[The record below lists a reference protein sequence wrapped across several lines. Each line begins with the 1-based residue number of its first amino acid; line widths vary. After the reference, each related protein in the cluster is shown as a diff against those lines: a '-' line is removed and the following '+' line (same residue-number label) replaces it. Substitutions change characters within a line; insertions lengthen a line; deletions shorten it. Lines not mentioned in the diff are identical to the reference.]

1 MKKKTV
7 WEMSGRSKV
16 VSLSAAVCSCSCEEA
31 YSLRLAQADSVMK
44 NRKVLIVGTGIAGT
58 TLAYWL
64 NRYGFEPTLI
74 ERAEQLRTGGYVIDF
89 WGLGYDVAEKMGLLP
104 ALKEVA
110 LPVDGLKIVDERGKR
125 RGGIG
130 PRAIRS
136 MLGRRYLSILRS
148 DLAKE
153 IYGAL
158 GGGVRTIFGD
168 TVTRLQQDEAGV
180 LVEYRSGHSER
191 FDLVFGAGGL
201 HSPIRNLLF
210 GAESSFEKFL
220 GYYAA
225 SFAVDDYPHQDP
237 HVFVSYSVPSK
248 QVTRYTLKDGRTV
261 FLFVF
266 TAREKLSIPHGNAQ
280 AQKQVL
286 KDEFAGVG
294 WECPDMLRR
303 LEENTEIY
311 FDAVSQIRMEKWSR
325 NRSTLVGD
333 ACACPSL
340 LAGQGSALAMAGA
353 YILAG
358 ELMLAE
364 GNFQVAFANYER
376 SLHPVI
382 ESKQR
387 AAQKFA
393 KSFAPQTHAGIFLR
407 NQVTR
412 LMSIPFVADL
422 AMGRMFKDSLSLPP
436 YESIQPSA

>member
-1 MKKKTV
+1 
-7 WEMSGRSKV
+7 
-16 VSLSAAVCSCSCEEA
+16 
-31 YSLRLAQADSVMK
+31 MK

-64 NRYGFEPTLI
+64 KRYGFEPTLV

-89 WGLGYDVAEKMGLLP
+89 WGLGYDVAEKMQLIP
-104 ALKEVA
+104 ALKQLA
-110 LPVDGLKIVDERGKR
+110 LPFEGLKIVDEHGRQK
-125 RGGIG
+125 GGFG

-158 GGGVRTIFGD
+158 RGEVRTLFGD
-168 TVTRLQQDEAGV
+168 SPTRLQQDEDGV
-180 LVEYRSGHSER
+180 LVEFRSGHTEP

-225 SFAVDDYPHQDP
+225 SFSVDDYPHQDP
-237 HVFVSYSVPSK
+237 HVFVSYSTPGR
-248 QVTRYTLKDGRTV
+248 QVTRYTLRDGRTV
-261 FLFVF
+261 FLLVF
-266 TAREKLSIPHGNAQ
+266 ASREKLRISHANVQ
-280 AQKQVL
+280 AQKQAL

-294 WECPDMLRR
+294 WECPEMLRR
-303 LEENTEIY
+303 LDDTTEIY
-311 FDAVSQIRMEKWSR
+311 FDAVSQIRMEKWSS

-340 LAGQGSALAMAGA
+340 LAGQGSALAMAEA
-353 YILAG
+353 YVLAG
-358 ELMLAE
+358 ELKLA
-364 GNFQVAFANYER
+364 GGDHKIAFPKYER
-376 SLHPVI
+376 ALHPVI
-382 ESKQR
+382 ETKQR

-393 KSFAPQTHAGIFLR
+393 KSFTPKTQAGIFLR

-412 LMSIPFVADL
+412 LMRIPFVADL
-422 AMGRMFKDSLSLPP
+422 AMGNMFKDSLSLPH
-436 YESIQPSA
+436 YESMNASA

>member
-1 MKKKTV
+1 
-7 WEMSGRSKV
+7 
-16 VSLSAAVCSCSCEEA
+16 
-31 YSLRLAQADSVMK
+31 MK

-64 NRYGFEPTLI
+64 ARYGFEPTLV
-74 ERAEQLRTGGYVIDF
+74 EQAEQLRTGGYVIDF
-89 WGLGYDVAEKMGLLP
+89 WGLGYDVAEKMGILP

-110 LPVDGLKIVDERGKR
+110 LPFDGLKIVDEHGR
-125 RGGIG
+125 RKGGFG
-130 PRAIRS
+130 RRAIRS

-148 DLAKE
+148 DLAKQ

-158 GGGVRTIFGD
+158 GDGVRTIFGD

-180 LVEYRSGHSER
+180 LVGFRSGHFER

-201 HSPIRNLLF
+201 HSPVRNLLF
-210 GAESSFEKFL
+210 GAESNFEKFL

-225 SFAVDDYPHQDP
+225 SFAVDDYPYQDR
-237 HVFVSYSVPSK
+237 HMFVSYSAPGK
-248 QVTRYTLKDGRTV
+248 QVSRYTVRDGRTV

-266 TAREKLSIPHGNAQ
+266 AAREKLSIPHANVR

-303 LEENTEIY
+303 LDDNTEIY
-311 FDAVSQIRMEKWSR
+311 FDAVSQIRMGKWSR
-325 NRSTLVGD
+325 KRSTLVGD

-358 ELMLAE
+358 ELKLAE
-364 GNFQVAFANYER
+364 GNHQVAFANYER

-382 ESKQR
+382 ESKQL

-393 KSFAPQTHAGIFLR
+393 TSFAPKTHFGIFLR

-412 LMSIPFVADL
+412 LMTIPFVADL
-422 AMGRMFKDSLSLPP
+422 AMGRMFRDSLSLPP

>member
-1 MKKKTV
+1 
-7 WEMSGRSKV
+7 
-16 VSLSAAVCSCSCEEA
+16 
-31 YSLRLAQADSVMK
+31 MK

-64 NRYGFEPTLI
+64 NRYGFEPTLV

-89 WGLGYDVAEKMGLLP
+89 WGVGYDVAEKMQLIP
-104 ALKEVA
+104 ALKQLA
-110 LPVDGLKIVDERGKR
+110 LPFDGLKIVDEHGKR
-125 RGGIG
+125 KGGFG

-158 GGGVRTIFGD
+158 GGEVRTIFGD
-168 TVTRLQQDEAGV
+168 TVIRLEQDEAGV
-180 LVEYRSGHSER
+180 LVEFRSGRSER

-225 SFAVDDYPHQDP
+225 SFSVDDYPHQDP
-237 HVFVSYSVPSK
+237 HVFVSYSSPGK
-248 QVTRYTLKDGRTV
+248 QVSRYTLRSGRTV

-266 TAREKLSIPHGNAQ
+266 AAPEKLSIPHSNPQ
-280 AQKQVL
+280 AQKQAL

-294 WECPDMLRR
+294 WECPEMLRR
-303 LEENTEIY
+303 LDDTTEIY

-325 NRSTLVGD
+325 KRSTLVGD

-340 LAGQGSALAMAGA
+340 LAGQGSALAMAEA
-353 YILAG
+353 YVLAG
-358 ELMLAE
+358 ELKRADGDHE
-364 GNFQVAFANYER
+364 IAFANYER
-376 SLHPVI
+376 TLHPVI
-382 ESKQR
+382 ETKQR

-393 KSFAPQTHAGIFLR
+393 KSFAPKTQAGIFLR

-412 LMSIPFVADL
+412 LMRIPFVADL
-422 AMGRMFKDSLSLPP
+422 AMGNMFKDSLSLPQ
-436 YESIQPSA
+436 YESMKGSA

>member
-1 MKKKTV
+1 
-7 WEMSGRSKV
+7 
-16 VSLSAAVCSCSCEEA
+16 
-31 YSLRLAQADSVMK
+31 MK

-58 TLAYWL
+58 TLSYWL
-64 NRYGFEPTLI
+64 NRYGFAPTLV
-74 ERAEQLRTGGYVIDF
+74 ERADRLRTGGYVIDF

-104 ALKEVA
+104 ALKKFA
-110 LPVDGLKIVDERGKR
+110 LPIDGLKIVDEHGKR
-125 RGGIG
+125 KSGFG

-136 MLGRRYLSILRS
+136 MLGKRYLSILRS
-148 DLAKE
+148 DLARQ

-158 GGGVRTIFGD
+158 DGEVPTIFGD
-168 TVTRLQQDEAGV
+168 TVIRLQQDESSV
-180 LVEYRSGHSER
+180 LVEFQSGHCER

-201 HSPIRNLLF
+201 HSPVRSLLF

-225 SFAVDDYPHQDP
+225 SFSVDNYPHQDK
-237 HVFVSYSVPSK
+237 HLFVSHSAPGK
-248 QVTRYTLKDGRTV
+248 QVSRYTLNDGRTV

-266 TAREKLSIPHGNAQ
+266 AAHEKLSIPYSNPQ
-280 AQKQVL
+280 AQMQVL

-294 WECPDMLRR
+294 WECPEILSR
-303 LEENTEIY
+303 LEADTEIY
-311 FDAVSQIRMEKWSR
+311 FDAVSQIRMERWSR

-340 LAGQGSALAMAGA
+340 LAGQGSALAMTGA

-358 ELMLAE
+358 ELKLAD
-364 GNFQVAFANYER
+364 GNHHVAFAKYEQ

-382 ESKQR
+382 ESKQH

-393 KSFAPQTHAGIFLR
+393 KSFVPSTQAGIFLR

-412 LMSIPFVADL
+412 LMGIPLVADL
-422 AMGRMFKDSLSLPP
+422 AMGRMFKDSLTLPG
-436 YESIQPSA
+436 YESNRPSA

>member
-1 MKKKTV
+1 
-7 WEMSGRSKV
+7 
-16 VSLSAAVCSCSCEEA
+16 
-31 YSLRLAQADSVMK
+31 MK
-44 NRKVLIVGTGIAGT
+44 NRKVLIVGAGIAGT

-64 NRYGFEPTLI
+64 QRYGFEPTLV
-74 ERAEQLRTGGYVIDF
+74 ERARQLRSGGYVIDF
-89 WGLGYDVAEKMGLLP
+89 WGVGYDVAEKMQLIP
-104 ALKEVA
+104 ALERLA
-110 LPVDGLKIVDERGKR
+110 LPFEGLRIVDEHGR
-125 RGGIG
+125 RKGGFG
-130 PRAIRS
+130 PRAVRS

-153 IYGAL
+153 IYAGL
-158 GGGVRTIFGD
+158 GGEVRSIFGD
-168 TVTRLQQDEAGV
+168 TVKRLKQHESGV
-180 LVEYRSGHSER
+180 DVEFQSGRSER

-210 GAESSFEKFL
+210 GAEGNFEKYL

-225 SFAVDDYPHQDP
+225 SFSVDDYPHQDP
-237 HVFVSYSVPSK
+237 HVFVSYSAPGK
-248 QVTRYTLKDGRTV
+248 QVSRYTLRGGRTV

-266 TAREKLSIPHGNAQ
+266 AADEKLSIPHADPQ
-280 AQKQVL
+280 AQKQAL

-294 WECPDMLRR
+294 WECPEMLRR
-303 LEENTEIY
+303 LDDTTELY
-311 FDAVSQIRMEKWSR
+311 FDAVSQIRMGEWSR

-353 YILAG
+353 YVLAG
-358 ELMLAE
+358 ELKRAD
-364 GNFQVAFANYER
+364 GNHQVAFANYER

-393 KSFAPQTHAGIFLR
+393 KSFVPGTRAGIFLR
-407 NQVTR
+407 NQMTR

-422 AMGRMFKDSLSLPP
+422 AMGKMFKDSLALPA
-436 YESIQPSA
+436 YESMRPSA

>member
-1 MKKKTV
+1 
-7 WEMSGRSKV
+7 
-16 VSLSAAVCSCSCEEA
+16 
-31 YSLRLAQADSVMK
+31 MK

-64 NRYGFEPTLI
+64 HRYGFEPTLV
-74 ERAEQLRTGGYVIDF
+74 ERAGQLRTGGYVIDF
-89 WGLGYDVAEKMGLLP
+89 WGLGYDVAEKMRLIP
-104 ALKEVA
+104 ALKQLA
-110 LPVDGLKIVDERGKR
+110 LPFDGLKIVDEHGR
-125 RGGIG
+125 RKGGFG

-153 IYGAL
+153 IYGTL
-158 GGGVRTIFGD
+158 GDEVRTIFGD
-168 TVTRLQQDEAGV
+168 TVIRLEQDEAGV
-180 LVEYRSGHSER
+180 LVEFQSGHSER
-191 FDLVFGAGGL
+191 FDLVVGAGGL

-225 SFAVDDYPHQDP
+225 SFSVDDYPHQDP
-237 HVFVSYSVPSK
+237 HVFVSCSSPGK
-248 QVTRYTLKDGRTV
+248 QVSRYTLRDRRTV

-266 TAREKLSIPHGNAQ
+266 AAPEKLPISHSNPQ
-280 AQKQVL
+280 AQKQAL

-294 WECPDMLRR
+294 WECPEMLRR
-303 LEENTEIY
+303 LDGHTEIY

-325 NRSTLVGD
+325 KRSTLVGD

-358 ELMLAE
+358 ELKLAE
-364 GNFQVAFANYER
+364 GKHEVAFSNYER
-376 SLHPVI
+376 SLRPVI
-382 ESKQR
+382 ESKQL

-393 KSFAPQTHAGIFLR
+393 KSFAPATQAGIFLR

-422 AMGRMFKDSLSLPP
+422 AMGKMFKDSLSLPA
-436 YESIQPSA
+436 YESMRPSA

>member
-1 MKKKTV
+1 MN
-7 WEMSGRSKV
+7 
-16 VSLSAAVCSCSCEEA
+16 
-31 YSLRLAQADSVMK
+31 

-64 NRYGFEPTLI
+64 KRYGFEPTLV
-74 ERAEQLRTGGYVIDF
+74 ERSEQLRTGGYVIDF
-89 WGLGYDVAEKMGLLP
+89 WGLGYDVAEKMGVLP
-104 ALKEVA
+104 ALKELA
-110 LPVDGLKIVDERGKR
+110 LPVAGLKIVDERGKR
-125 RGGIG
+125 KGGFG
-130 PRAIRS
+130 PRAMQS

-158 GGGVRTIFGD
+158 RDEVRTIFGD

-180 LVEYRSGHSER
+180 LVDFRSGHSEQ

-237 HVFVSYSVPSK
+237 HVFVSYSTPGR
-248 QVTRYTLKDGRTV
+248 QVTRYTLRDGRTA

-266 TAREKLSIPHGNAQ
+266 AAGEKLSISHTNVQ
-280 AQKQVL
+280 AQKKAL

-294 WECPDMLRR
+294 WECPEMLRR
-303 LEENTEIY
+303 LDDITEIY
-311 FDAVSQIRMEKWSR
+311 FDAVSQIHMEKWSR
-325 NRSTLVGD
+325 NRSTLLGD

-340 LAGQGSALAMAGA
+340 LAGQGSALAMAEA
-353 YILAG
+353 YVLAG
-358 ELMLAE
+358 ELKLAD
-364 GNFQVAFANYER
+364 GDHKVAFANYER
-376 SLHPVI
+376 TLHPVI

-393 KSFAPQTHAGIFLR
+393 KSFAPKTQAGIFLR

-412 LMSIPFVADL
+412 LMSIPLVADL
-422 AMGRMFKDSLSLPP
+422 AMGNMFKDSLSLPQ
-436 YESIQPSA
+436 YESIKASA

>member
-1 MKKKTV
+1 M
-7 WEMSGRSKV
+7 
-16 VSLSAAVCSCSCEEA
+16 EA
-31 YSLRLAQADSVMK
+31 IMK

-64 NRYGFEPTLI
+64 HRYGFEPTLV

-104 ALKEVA
+104 ALKAVA
-110 LPVDGLKIVDERGKR
+110 LPFDGLKIVDERGKR
-125 RGGIG
+125 KSGFG

-136 MLGRRYLSILRS
+136 MLGKRYLSILRS

-158 GGGVRTIFGD
+158 DGEVRTIFGD
-168 TVTRLQQDEAGV
+168 TVTRLQQDDAGV
-180 LVEYRSGHSER
+180 LVEFRSGHCER
-191 FDLVFGAGGL
+191 YDLIFGAGGL
-201 HSPIRNLLF
+201 HSPVRNLLF
-210 GAESSFEKFL
+210 GAEGGFEKFL

-225 SFAVDDYPHQDP
+225 SFSVDNYPHQDK
-237 HVFVSYSVPSK
+237 HVFVSYSVPGK
-248 QVTRYTLKDGRTV
+248 QVSRYTLKDGRTV

-266 TAREKLSIPHGNAQ
+266 AAHEKLSIPQSNAQ
-280 AQKQVL
+280 AQRQVL

-294 WECPDMLRR
+294 WECPDILRR
-303 LEENTEIY
+303 LEANTEIY

-325 NRSTLVGD
+325 DRSTLVGD

-358 ELMLAE
+358 ELKLAD
-364 GNFQVAFANYER
+364 GNHHVAFANYEH

-382 ESKQR
+382 ESKQD

-393 KSFAPQTHAGIFLR
+393 KSFVPKTRAGIFLR

-412 LMSIPFVADL
+412 LMGIPLVADL
-422 AMGRMFKDSLSLPP
+422 AMGRMFKDSLTLPP
-436 YESIQPSA
+436 YESLRSSA

>member
-1 MKKKTV
+1 
-7 WEMSGRSKV
+7 
-16 VSLSAAVCSCSCEEA
+16 
-31 YSLRLAQADSVMK
+31 MK

-64 NRYGFEPTLI
+64 SQYGFEPTLV

-104 ALKEVA
+104 TLKEVA
-110 LPVDGLKIVDERGKR
+110 LPVDGLKFVDERGNRK
-125 RGGIG
+125 GGFG

-136 MLGRRYLSILRS
+136 MLGRRYMSLLRS
-148 DLAKE
+148 DLAKQ

-158 GGGVRTIFGD
+158 GGEVRTIFGD
-168 TVTRLQQDEAGV
+168 TITRLQQDDAGV
-180 LVEYRSGHSER
+180 LVEFRSGHSER

-201 HSPIRNLLF
+201 HSPVRNLLF
-210 GAESSFEKFL
+210 GAESSFERFL

-225 SFAVDDYPHQDP
+225 SFAVDDYPHRDR
-237 HVFVSYSVPSK
+237 HLFVSYSTPGK
-248 QVTRYTLKDGRTV
+248 QVTRYTLNDGRSV

-266 TAREKLSIPHGNAQ
+266 AAREKLSIPHTNAQ

-286 KDEFAGVG
+286 RDEFAGVG
-294 WECPDMLRR
+294 WECPEMLRR
-303 LEENTEIY
+303 LDPTTELY

-358 ELMLAE
+358 ELKLAE
-364 GNFQVAFANYER
+364 GNHHIAFANYER
-376 SLHPVI
+376 SLHPLI

-387 AAQKFA
+387 AAEKFA
-393 KSFAPQTHAGIFLR
+393 RSFAPHTWAGIFFR

-412 LMSIPFVADL
+412 LMTIPFVADL
-422 AMGRMFKDSLSLPP
+422 AMGGMFKDSLSLPL
-436 YESIQPSA
+436 YE

>member
-1 MKKKTV
+1 
-7 WEMSGRSKV
+7 
-16 VSLSAAVCSCSCEEA
+16 
-31 YSLRLAQADSVMK
+31 MK

-64 NRYGFEPTLI
+64 NRYGFEPTLV

-89 WGLGYDVAEKMGLLP
+89 WGVGYDVAERMGLLP
-104 ALKEVA
+104 ALNEVA
-110 LPVDGLKIVDERGKR
+110 LPFDGLKIVDARGKR
-125 RGGIG
+125 KSGLGR
-130 PRAIRS
+130 RAIRS

-148 DLAKE
+148 DLARE
-153 IYGAL
+153 IYTAL
-158 GGGVRTIFGD
+158 GDEVRTIFGD
-168 TVTRLQQDEAGV
+168 TVARLQQDDAGV
-180 LVEYRSGHSER
+180 LVEFRSGHSER

-201 HSPIRNLLF
+201 HSPVRNLLF
-210 GAESSFEKFL
+210 GAENSFEKFL
-220 GYYAA
+220 GYYVA
-225 SFAVDDYPHQDP
+225 SFSVDNYPHQEP
-237 HVFVSYSVPSK
+237 RVFVSYSAPGK
-248 QVTRYTLKDGRTV
+248 QVSRYTLKEGRTV

-266 TAREKLSIPHGNAQ
+266 AAHEKLSVPHSDAQ

-294 WECPDMLRR
+294 WECPEMLRR
-303 LEENTEIY
+303 LESNTELY

-325 NRSTLVGD
+325 DRSTLVGD

-358 ELMLAE
+358 ELKLAE
-364 GNFQVAFANYER
+364 GNHKIAFANYER
-376 SLHPVI
+376 FLHPVI
-382 ESKQR
+382 DSKQH

-393 KSFAPQTHAGIFLR
+393 KSFVPKTHAGIFLR

-412 LMSIPFVADL
+412 LMSIPLVADL

-436 YESIQPSA
+436 YEANQASG

>member
-1 MKKKTV
+1 M
-7 WEMSGRSKV
+7 
-16 VSLSAAVCSCSCEEA
+16 
-31 YSLRLAQADSVMK
+31 MK
-44 NRKVLIVGTGIAGT
+44 NRKALIVGTGIAGT

-64 NRYGFEPTLI
+64 SRYGFEPTLV
-74 ERAEQLRTGGYVIDF
+74 ERAERLRTGGYAIDF
-89 WGLGYDVAEKMGLLP
+89 WGRGYDVAEKMGLLP
-104 ALKEVA
+104 ALKQAA
-110 LPVDGLKIVDERGKR
+110 LPVDGVDIVDERGKR
-125 RGGIG
+125 KGGLG
-130 PRAIRS
+130 RRAVRS

-158 GGGVRTIFGD
+158 AGEVRTIFGD
-168 TVTRLQQDEAGV
+168 TVTGLQQNEAGV
-180 LVEYRSGHSER
+180 LVEFRSGHRER

-210 GAESSFEKFL
+210 GAENRFEKFL

-225 SFAVDDYPHQDP
+225 SYAADGYPHRDP
-237 HVFVSYSVPSK
+237 HVYVSYAVPGK

-266 TAREKLSIPHGNAQ
+266 AAREKLSIPHANVQ
-280 AQKQVL
+280 AQKQAL
-286 KDEFAGVG
+286 RDEFAGVG
-294 WECPDMLRR
+294 WECPDMLNK
-303 LEENTEIY
+303 LDKDTEIY

-340 LAGQGSALAMAGA
+340 LAGQGSALAMVGA
-353 YILAG
+353 YVLAG
-358 ELMLAE
+358 ELKLAD
-364 GNFQVAFANYER
+364 GDHRVAFANYER

-382 ESKQR
+382 ESKQL

-393 KSFAPQTHAGIFLR
+393 KSFAPKTQAGIFLR
-407 NQVTR
+407 NQITR
-412 LMSIPFVADL
+412 LMGIPFVADL

-436 YESIQPSA
+436 YESIQRSA